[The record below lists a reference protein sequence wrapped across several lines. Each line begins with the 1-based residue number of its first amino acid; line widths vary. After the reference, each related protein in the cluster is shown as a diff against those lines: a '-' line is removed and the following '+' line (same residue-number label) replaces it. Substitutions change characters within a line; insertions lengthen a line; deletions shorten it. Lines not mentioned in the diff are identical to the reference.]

1 MHSPVTAAL
10 RAESAVNHAE
20 RYALVRVNLQLTRAL
35 AINQEK
41 INASEKI
48 AAATV
53 YAVLSLYIYENRVS
67 TKSVVRQKKMGRAVL
82 QQRNLCYNNKKK
94 SEPVASKVG
103 KSAAPAEAVY
113 KQGVRGS
120 GIRRHVFLFLA

>member
-67 TKSVVRQKKMGRAVL
+67 TKSVLRQKKNGTCCVTTKESVL
-82 QQRNLCYNNKKK
+82 QQQKKI
-94 SEPVASKVG
+94 G
-103 KSAAPAEAVY
+103 T
-113 KQGVRGS
+113 GS
-120 GIRRHVFLFLA
+120 LKGRKIGGAR